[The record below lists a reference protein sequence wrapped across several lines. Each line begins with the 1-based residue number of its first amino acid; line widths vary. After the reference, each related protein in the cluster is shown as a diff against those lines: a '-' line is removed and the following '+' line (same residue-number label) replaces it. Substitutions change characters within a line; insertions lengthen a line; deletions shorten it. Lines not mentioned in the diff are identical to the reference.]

1 MRNFI
6 RFLSFRSF
14 IFSALAVGLALVFF
28 LARND
33 LSTADVLLLVV
44 YVVICVLLFYWLRT
58 PPKSQSNFDALAAF
72 DRVLLD
78 GRPTL
83 VEFYSDYCAACM
95 ANRPVLDRL
104 EMEVEHRLQI
114 LRVNVYD
121 SAIGLALADRYNVTF
136 TPTFILFNQQ
146 GEKVDEFLYAL
157 NRARVVYW
165 VDRPV
170 PSRAK

>member
-1 MRNFI
+1 VKTRNFI

-14 IFSALAVGLALVFF
+14 IVGALVVGLLLVLL
-28 LARND
+28 LARDD
-33 LSTADVLLLVV
+33 LSTTDVWLLIA
-44 YVVICVLLFYWLRT
+44 YVVGCVLLNYWLRT
-58 PPKSQSNFDALAAF
+58 PPKRQSNFDALAAF
-72 DRVLLD
+72 DRVLHE

-95 ANRPVLDRL
+95 ANRPILDRL

-121 SAIGLALADRYNVTF
+121 SAIGLALADRYDVTF
-136 TPTFILFNQQ
+136 TPTFILFNHQ
-146 GEKVDEFLYAL
+146 GQKVDEFLYAL

-165 VDRPV
+165 VDRQSGP
-170 PSRAK
+170 

>member
-1 MRNFI
+1 MRSFI

-14 IFSALAVGLALVFF
+14 IVGALVVGLVLVFL
-28 LARND
+28 LARDD
-33 LSTADVLLLVV
+33 LSTTDVLLLAA
-44 YVVICVLLFYWLRT
+44 YVVGCVLLTHWLRT
-58 PPKSQSNFDALAAF
+58 PPQSQSNFDALASF
-72 DRVLLD
+72 DRVLLE

-95 ANRPVLDRL
+95 ANRPILDRL

-121 SAIGLALADRYNVTF
+121 SAIGLALANRYDVTF
-136 TPTFILFNQQ
+136 TPTFILFNQR

-165 VDRPV
+165 VDRL
-170 PSRAK
+170 PSL

>member
-14 IFSALAVGLALVFF
+14 IFAAVAVGLLLALF
-28 LARND
+28 LARD
-33 LSTADVLLLVV
+33 GLSAVGLGLLGAYAGV
-44 YVVICVLLFYWLRT
+44 CVLLHLWLRT
-58 PPKSQSNFDALAAF
+58 PPKRQGNFDALTSF
-72 DRVLLD
+72 DQVLHQ

-83 VEFYSDYCAACM
+83 LEFYSDYCAACL
-95 ANRPVLDRL
+95 ANRPILDRL

-121 SAIGLALADRYNVTF
+121 SSIGIALADRYGVTF
-136 TPTFILFNQQ
+136 TPTFLLFNQE

-165 VDRPV
+165 LERQPGT
-170 PSRAK
+170 AE